1 MAGNDPAPVDLGTQ
15 AKQQPGRMNV
25 QCTHCGHTQELDPE
39 YRICM
44 NCGSPVDESNFLI
57 LANPRKGRG
66 MQGLS
71 TIAFL
76 LFVFVFFFW
85 SKYVGRH
92 GMAVSALFYIWGF
105 YRNYLYKRDAA
116 EKNGDPGKP

>member
-15 AKQQPGRMNV
+15 AKQPGIMNV

-39 YRICM
+39 YRMCM

-66 MQGLS
+66 MQGIAI
-71 TIAFL
+71 IAFL
-76 LFVFVFFFW
+76 IFFFIFLFW
-85 SKYVGRH
+85 SKYAGSH
-92 GMAVSALFYIWGF
+92 GMAISALFYIWGI
-105 YRNYLYKRDAA
+105 YKTYLNKRSVS
-116 EKNGDPGKP
+116 ESHGH